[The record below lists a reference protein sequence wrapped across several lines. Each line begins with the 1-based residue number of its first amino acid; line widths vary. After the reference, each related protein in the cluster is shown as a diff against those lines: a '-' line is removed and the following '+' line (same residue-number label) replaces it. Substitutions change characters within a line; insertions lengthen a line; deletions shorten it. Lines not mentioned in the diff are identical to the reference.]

1 MILERIKYWQL
12 AFSIKHISS
21 GTTYPL
27 KWKLLKIKLEEH
39 LWDNIMVGE
48 DQDDDDMD
56 VLGLPGD
63 WSYSFGSSRII

>member
-1 MILERIKYWQL
+1 MKIIENYDT
-12 AFSIKHISS
+12 F
-21 GTTYPL
+21 
-27 KWKLLKIKLEEH
+27 KIKLEEH

-63 WSYSFGSSRII
+63 